1 MSYEAK
7 MSNPA
12 TGRMFDE
19 LAQLIRDSIEIPN
32 AMLPERFRDGRV
44 VYGGRSLQE
53 LEDMIFEEEN
63 TESEYRKLKRIK
75 AENAANYRK
84 QVEENGEFIYNG
96 HTNELEQYKKEMR
109 FVAAGLQNGMIEEF
123 DELS

>member
-1 MSYEAK
+1 MSYESK

-63 TESEYRKLKRIK
+63 TESEYRRIKRLK
-75 AENAANYRK
+75 AENIANYRHE
-84 QVEENGEFIYNG
+84 VETLGEFSYSG
-96 HTNELEQYKKEMR
+96 HVDELEQYKKEMR

>member
-1 MSYEAK
+1 MSYESK

-44 VYGGRSLQE
+44 KYGGRSLQE

-84 QVEENGEFIYNG
+84 QVEENGEFVYNG
-96 HTNELEQYKKEMR
+96 HTDELEQYKKEMR

>member
-1 MSYEAK
+1 MSYESK

-12 TGRMFDE
+12 TGRMFDK
-19 LAQLIRDSIEIPN
+19 LAELIRDSIEIPN
-32 AMLPERFRDGRV
+32 AILPERFRDGRV

-53 LEDMIFEEEN
+53 IEDMIFEEEN
-63 TESEYRKLKRIK
+63 NESEYRKLKRIK

-84 QVEENGEFIYNG
+84 QVEENGEFVYNG
-96 HTNELEQYKKEMR
+96 HTDELEQYKKEMR

>member
-1 MSYEAK
+1 MSYESK

-63 TESEYRKLKRIK
+63 SESEYRKLKRIK

-84 QVEENGEFIYNG
+84 QVEENGEFVYNG
-96 HTNELEQYKKEMR
+96 HTDELEQYKKEMR
-109 FVAAGLQNGMIEEF
+109 FVAAGLKNGMIEEF

>member
-1 MSYEAK
+1 MSYESK

-19 LAQLIRDSIEIPN
+19 LAQLIRDSIEIPS

-63 TESEYRKLKRIK
+63 NESEYRKLKRIK

-84 QVEENGEFIYNG
+84 QVEENGEFVYNG
-96 HTNELEQYKKEMR
+96 HTDELEQYKKEMR
-109 FVAAGLQNGMIEEF
+109 FVSAGLQNGMIEEF

>member
-1 MSYEAK
+1 MSYEEK

-19 LAQLIRDSIEIPN
+19 FAQLIRDSIEIPN

-44 VYGGRSLQE
+44 KYGGRSLQE
-53 LEDMIFEEEN
+53 LEDMIFEQEN
-63 TESEYRKLKRIK
+63 AESEYRKLKRIK

-84 QVEENGEFIYNG
+84 QVEESGEFVYNG
-96 HTNELEQYKKEMR
+96 HTDEIEQYKKEMR
-109 FVAAGLQNGMIEEF
+109 FVTAGIDKGIIEGF
-123 DELS
+123 DGLS

>member
-1 MSYEAK
+1 MSYESK

-44 VYGGRSLQE
+44 VYGGRSLQK

-63 TESEYRKLKRIK
+63 SESEYRKLKRIK

-84 QVEENGEFIYNG
+84 QVEENGEFVYNG
-96 HTNELEQYKKEMR
+96 HTDELEQYKKEMR

>member
-1 MSYEAK
+1 MSYESK

-84 QVEENGEFIYNG
+84 QVEEKGEFDYNG
-96 HTNELEQYKKEMR
+96 HTDELEQYKKEMR

>member
-1 MSYEAK
+1 MSYEEK

-19 LAQLIRDSIEIPN
+19 FAQLIRDSIEIPN

-44 VYGGRSLQE
+44 KYGGRSLQE
-53 LEDMIFEEEN
+53 LEDIIFEQEN
-63 TESEYRKLKRIK
+63 AESEYRKLKRIK

-84 QVEENGEFIYNG
+84 QVEENGEFVYNG
-96 HTNELEQYKKEMR
+96 HADKLEQYKKEMR
-109 FVAAGLQNGMIEEF
+109 FVTAGIGSGMIEEF

>member
-1 MSYEAK
+1 MSYESK

-19 LAQLIRDSIEIPN
+19 LAQLIRDSIEIPH

-63 TESEYRKLKRIK
+63 NESEYRKLKRIK

-84 QVEENGEFIYNG
+84 QVEENGEFVYNG
-96 HTNELEQYKKEMR
+96 HTDELEQYKKEMR
-109 FVAAGLQNGMIEEF
+109 FVSAGLQNGMIEEF